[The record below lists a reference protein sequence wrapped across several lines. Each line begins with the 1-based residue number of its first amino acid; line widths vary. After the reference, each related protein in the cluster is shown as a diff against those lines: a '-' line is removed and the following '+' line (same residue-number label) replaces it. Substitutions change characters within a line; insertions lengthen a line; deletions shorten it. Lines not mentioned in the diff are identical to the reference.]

1 MMMGKLR
8 VTGRFYVFLTLVTVI
23 ILFLF
28 RESLFG
34 SSELDV
40 VFESSNSDVRSVN
53 CLIVRDE
60 ELLSSKQVS
69 RVEYIASE
77 GMLVAPGDPVLYV
90 YSLEYSEKLI
100 RELNTVRKNIQS
112 YHNILLG
119 NEIDSTLEVYDLTV
133 KQKALDL
140 KNLIRR
146 NTSGNFL
153 ALVSQLEDSMEERR
167 AYMSSTM
174 RSDTKLIKYYDEEK
188 QKISAID
195 AWRNTLSTRNEG
207 IVSFYLDG
215 YENDLTVENLPDIT
229 IDRMKKVLAGEA
241 LSETSV
247 RSEQNVARIVNQ
259 NRWYVFVMS
268 EDGKWNPV
276 NGQTYYFQVQG
287 FEDLRYSGTVKSVQK
302 TGSTV
307 MAQLEVTDPIGPLM
321 YQRSGK
327 AAIGAN
333 LTGLSVRTKAIVK
346 QNGQTGV
353 LKFDVPGGTF
363 IPVEI
368 LSENGDYS
376 LIMPLVEGVL
386 GSGDQILIK

>member
-1 MMMGKLR
+1 MGKLR
-8 VTGRFYVFLTLVTVI
+8 VTGRFYVFLTLVMAI
-23 ILFLF
+23 ILFIF

-34 SSELDV
+34 SGEVTVAIQASA
-40 VFESSNSDVRSVN
+40 SDVRNVYAV
-53 CLIVRDE
+53 IVRDE
-60 ELLSSKQVS
+60 ELISSKQVS

-77 GMLVAPGDPVLYV
+77 GTLVASGDPVLYV

-100 RELNTVRKNIQS
+100 KELNNVRKNIQT

-140 KNLIRR
+140 KNLIYR

-153 ALVSQLEDSMEERR
+153 SLVNQLEEAMEERR

-195 AWRNTLSTRNEG
+195 AWRNTMLAREG
-207 IVSFYLDG
+207 GVVSFYLDG
-215 YENDLTVENLPDIT
+215 YENDLRADKVSELT
-229 IDRMKKVLAGEA
+229 IDQMRKVISGEK
-241 LSETSV
+241 LSEVSV
-247 RSEQNVARIVNQ
+247 RDEINVARVVNQ
-259 NRWYVFVMS
+259 DHWYLMVIS
-268 EDGKWNPV
+268 DDGKWNPV
-276 NGQTYYFQVQG
+276 NGQAYSFQMIG
-287 FEDLRYSGTVKSVQK
+287 FEDLLYTGTVKSVQK
-302 TGSTV
+302 MGQTV
-307 MAQLEVTDPIGPLM
+307 MAQLEINEPLGPLM

-333 LTGLSVRTKAIVK
+333 LSGLQVPAKAIVR

-353 LKFDVPGGTF
+353 LLYDVPGGTF
-363 IPVEI
+363 IPVEV
-368 LSENGDYS
+368 LSESKDYV

-386 GSGDQILIK
+386 TNGEPILIK

>member
-1 MMMGKLR
+1 MGKLR
-8 VTGRFYVFLTLVTVI
+8 VTGRFYVFLTLVMAI

-28 RESLFG
+28 RDSLFG
-34 SSELDV
+34 SGEIAV
-40 VFESSNSDVRSVN
+40 VYEATASDIRSVN
-53 CLIVRDE
+53 AVIVRDE
-60 ELLSSKQVS
+60 EMISSKQVS

-77 GMLVAPGDPVLYV
+77 GTLVTTGDPVLYV

-100 RELNTVRKNIQS
+100 RELSNVRKNIQT

-140 KNLIRR
+140 KNLIYR
-146 NTSGNFL
+146 NASGNFL
-153 ALVSQLEDSMEERR
+153 SLVSQLEDAMEERR

-195 AWRNTLSTRNEG
+195 AWRNTMLAKEDG
-207 IVSFYLDG
+207 VVSFYLDG
-215 YENDLTVENLPDIT
+215 YENDLKTENIDEIT
-229 IDRMKKVLAGEA
+229 IDQVRKVISGEK
-241 LSETSV
+241 LSVTSV
-247 RSEQNVARIVNQ
+247 RDEVNVARIIDQ
-259 NRWYVFVMS
+259 NHWYLIVLA

-276 NGQTYYFQVQG
+276 NGQMYSFQMIG
-287 FEDLRYSGTVKSVQK
+287 FEDLLYTGVVKSVQK
-302 TGSTV
+302 MGDTV
-307 MAQLEVTDPIGPLM
+307 MAQLEITDPIGPLM

-333 LTGLSVRTKAIVK
+333 LSGLRVPAKAIIK

-353 LKFDVPGGTF
+353 LLYDVPGGTF
-363 IPVEI
+363 IPVEV
-368 LSENGDYS
+368 LSEDNNDA
-376 LIMPLVEGVL
+376 LIMPLVEGVI
-386 GSGDQILIK
+386 GSGSRVLIR